1 MIHVF
6 DGKNMRNFPLFLPK
20 KQQNLGRIWLKKV
33 FIMLMLSP
41 FMAIYLNE
49 KCRCPYFAFF
59 LQAIARNNTELLAK
73 ILFRMIRDICK
84 HKICYIHRNQ
94 FIVNN
99 KNMNLT

>member
-49 KCRCPYFAFF
+49 KCMCPYFAFF
-59 LQAIARNNTELLAK
+59 EPLLQTKKVK
-73 ILFRMIRDICK
+73 I
-84 HKICYIHRNQ
+84 
-94 FIVNN
+94 
-99 KNMNLT
+99 